1 VLKKSVDYGNGRI
14 LAGKAHKSSRMLMWR
29 KEKTKFERKCNDQG
43 MGPVATASAC
53 KVVKGNNFI
62 FFEVA

>member
-1 VLKKSVDYGNGRI
+1 
-14 LAGKAHKSSRMLMWR
+14 
-29 KEKTKFERKCNDQG
+29 